1 VSGADAPDAELDELA
16 RLGVY
21 DPSALD
27 AVERLELIRYLQ
39 SLGATVEQMAAAKG
53 TLGDLGLDL
62 TLRPDR
68 PATLGAVVSEAGGEW
83 SQAVRLLSAIGLP
96 TDPDEP
102 VTAEEAATARLL
114 LAASRDMLGEG
125 ATVQLARVAGSA
137 MARIAE
143 TIITTFRLNVEIPR
157 RRTGTAQVEV
167 VREYADLAQTLLPA
181 FVSALDTMLRRQ
193 LVAVSRRMWSTDEEQ
208 AAVTMSRTVGFVD
221 LVGYTA
227 AAATMSVREL
237 TDVLVQFDE
246 ETADA
251 VLRGNG
257 QIVKTIGDEA
267 MFAGLP
273 AQVARIAIALRD
285 TARDRGLPP
294 VRAGL
299 ASGMVV
305 ARDGDFYGPVVNLAS
320 RLTEIAPTG
329 VIFASDA
336 LHADLASDDT
346 LRWVAEGTR
355 ELRSIGPVQVFSLQ
369 GTADGRGPS

>member
-1 VSGADAPDAELDELA
+1 
-16 RLGVY
+16 VY
-21 DPSALD
+21 DPSAAD

-68 PATLGAVVSEAGGEW
+68 PATLGAVVSEAGDEW
-83 SQAVRLLSAIGLP
+83 SHAVRLLSAIGLP

-102 VTAEEAATARLL
+102 VTAEEAATASLL
-114 LAASRDMLGEG
+114 IAASRDMLGEA

-143 TIITTFRLNVEIPR
+143 TIVTTFRLNVEIPR
-157 RRTGTAQVEV
+157 RSTGIAQVEV
-167 VREYADLAQTLLPA
+167 VKEYADLAQTLLPA
-181 FVSALDTMLRRQ
+181 FVSALDTVLRRQ

-267 MFAGLP
+267 MFVTEEAVDACRIGLDLVR
-273 AQVARIAIALRD
+273 AF
-285 TARDRGLPP
+285 DRGPLPP
-294 VRAGL
+294 VRVGL
-299 ASGMVV
+299 ASGEVV
-305 ARDGDFYGPVVNLAS
+305 SVFGDLYGHEVNLAA
-320 RLTEIAPTG
+320 RLVAAAEPSTVLTSEG
-329 VIFASDA
+329 VRARAGDRFEFTPAG
-336 LHADLASDDT
+336 
-346 LRWVAEGTR
+346 ER
-355 ELRSIGPVQVFSLQ
+355 ELKGFADPVAVYQVQGP
-369 GTADGRGPS
+369 